1 MTEIL
6 MSVRNLK
13 CRYTLNSKM
22 VRAVD
27 DVSFDMKAAEILGIV
42 GESGSGKTTLALS
55 LLGLLDSARGA
66 VQGMITFKGKLL
78 DTREKNAWDDLRGTQ
93 IGMVFQSPE
102 ASFNPTATI
111 GQQMAEA
118 LQVHR
123 GMDRKSSAAAAKNAL
138 SRVGMPRP
146 AEILEC
152 YPFELSGGMCQ
163 RAALALALSLQPAL
177 LLADEPTSSLDLL
190 SQAEIMAL
198 LSVSRHQHGMAM
210 IVISHDLGLIA
221 RLSDRVAIMY
231 AGRII
236 ECGPTSQVL
245 RSPQH
250 PYTQGLLAS
259 LPRLKP
265 HPHDIRALEGHAPD
279 MASTSAGCTFLPR
292 CNRSGERCM
301 QEQPQLA
308 LVENGRYAAC
318 WMPTSSAQK
327 MGKQIG

>member
-1 MTEIL
+1 MTDAL

-13 CRYTLNSKM
+13 CQYMMGSKV
-22 VRAVD
+22 VRAVN
-27 DVSFDMKAAEILGIV
+27 DVSLDVNTAEILGIV

-55 LLGLLDSARGA
+55 LLGLLDSGGS
-66 VQGMITFKGKLL
+66 VVEGTITFKGKAFDLMA
-78 DTREKNAWDDLRGTQ
+78 KNAWKDVRGTQ

-111 GQQMAEA
+111 GRQMTEA

-123 GMDRKSSAAAAKNAL
+123 GMDKKSSTETAKNAL
-138 SRVGMPRP
+138 SQVAMPRP

-163 RAALALALSLQPAL
+163 RAALALALSLQPDL

-190 SQAEIMAL
+190 SQAEIMTL
-198 LSVSRHQHGMAM
+198 LSVSRRQYRMAM

-231 AGRII
+231 SGRII
-236 ECGPTSQVL
+236 ESGPTIQVL
-245 RSPQH
+245 NSPRH

-265 HPHDIRALEGHAPD
+265 QPHDIQSLEGHAPD
-279 MASTSAGCTFLPR
+279 MASTSRGCTFLPR
-292 CNRSGERCM
+292 CSQSGERCM
-301 QEQPQLA
+301 REQPPLES
-308 LVENGRYAAC
+308 VENGRYAAC
-318 WMPTSSAQK
+318 WMPASSA
-327 MGKQIG
+327 

>member
-1 MTEIL
+1 MTNAL

-13 CRYTLNSKM
+13 CRYMMDSKV

-27 DVSFDMKAAEILGIV
+27 DVSLDVKAAEILGIV

-55 LLGLLDSARGA
+55 LLGLLDSAAGI
-66 VQGMITFKGKLL
+66 VEGTITFKGKTL
-78 DTREKNAWDDLRGTQ
+78 DPMGKSAWNDVRGTQ

-111 GQQMAEA
+111 GRQITEA
-118 LQVHR
+118 LQVHH
-123 GMDRKSSAAAAKNAL
+123 GMDKKSSTETAINAL
-138 SRVGMPRP
+138 SHVAMPRP
-146 AEILEC
+146 AEILDC

-163 RAALALALSLQPAL
+163 RAALALALSLQPDL

-190 SQAEIMAL
+190 SQAEIMTL
-198 LSVSRHQHGMAM
+198 LSASRRQHRMAM

-231 AGRII
+231 SGRII
-236 ECGPTSQVL
+236 ESGPTNQVL
-245 RSPQH
+245 DSPRH

-265 HPHDIRALEGHAPD
+265 HRHDIQALEGHAPD
-279 MASTSAGCTFLPR
+279 MTATSRGCTFLPR
-292 CNRSGERCM
+292 CSQSGERCM
-301 QEQPQLA
+301 REQPPLES
-308 LVENGRYAAC
+308 VENERYAAC
-318 WMPTSSAQK
+318 WMPASPT
-327 MGKQIG
+327 

>member
-1 MTEIL
+1 VLNMTDTL

-13 CRYTLNSKM
+13 CRYTLDSKM

-27 DVSFDMKAAEILGIV
+27 DVSFDVKAAEILGIV

-55 LLGLLDSARGA
+55 LLGLLDSARGT
-66 VQGMITFKGKLL
+66 VQGTVTFKGKLL
-78 DTREKNAWDDLRGTQ
+78 DMREKNAWDGLRGTQ

-198 LSVSRHQHGMAM
+198 LSVFRHQHGMAM

-245 RSPQH
+245 GSPQH

-259 LPRLKP
+259 LPRLEP
-265 HPHDIRALEGHAPD
+265 HPRDIQALSGHAPD
-279 MASTSAGCTFLPR
+279 MASISEGCTFLPR
-292 CNRSGERCM
+292 CSRSGERCT

-308 LVENGRYAAC
+308 LVENDSYASC
-318 WMPTSSAQK
+318 WMPNSSAARK
-327 MGKQIG
+327 